1 MGQEAR
7 RRRRRRRRR
16 EERVNVK
23 KEGLGK
29 EGVET
34 WELCR
39 RGGDGPP
46 WDWAKTLRSS

>member
-1 MGQEAR
+1 M
-7 RRRRRRRRR
+7 
-16 EERVNVK
+16 NVK